1 MRIAVVGSRKYE
13 FPELVT
19 SFVSLFRSED
29 ILVSGGAWGV
39 DSIAQKKAREMG
51 LECRIFYPDWEREG
65 KSAGFKRN
73 KFIVDDSDYVV
84 AFWDGVSRGTLS
96 SMKMAMESKKPL
108 TIYVNDEVRH
118 RNGGELM
125 MMLLQGG
132 EGVC

>member
-51 LECRIFYPDWEREG
+51 LECRIFYPDWDREG

>member
-1 MRIAVVGSRKYE
+1 MRIAVVGSRKYG

-19 SFVSLFRSED
+19 SFVSFFRSED

-39 DSIAQKKAREMG
+39 DSIAQKKAREMD

-108 TIYVNDEVRH
+108 TIYVDDEVRH